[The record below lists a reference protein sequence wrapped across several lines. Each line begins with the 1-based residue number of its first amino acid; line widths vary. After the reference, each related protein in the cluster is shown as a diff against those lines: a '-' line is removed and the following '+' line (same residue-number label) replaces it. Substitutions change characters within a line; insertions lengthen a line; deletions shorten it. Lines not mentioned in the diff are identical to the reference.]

1 MNNVAAFIPA
11 RAGSERVANKNI
23 RLLDNKPLIQFTID
37 QVKKS
42 KIINNVYI
50 SSNIKDLESSINGD
64 HVKVYKR
71 PENISKSTSK
81 DIDWV
86 LHLLKK
92 LKQNIPEIIV
102 LLRPTS
108 PFRTS
113 KFIDES
119 IEKFSR
125 TNFDSARAVKLVTE
139 HPNKMWRLDKSNLV
153 PYVRSKKY
161 LGENAHSLQYKSLEK
176 VYVQTSSLEIIKVKS
191 LLKTKTLSGNKVIPI
206 FPDRLNGFT
215 IDYEH
220 DFMMAE
226 MHLKGMDVLK
236 ND

>member
-1 MNNVAAFIPA
+1 M
-11 RAGSERVANKNI
+11 
-23 RLLDNKPLIQFTID
+23 
-37 QVKKS
+37 
-42 KIINNVYI
+42 YI
-50 SSNIKDLESSINGD
+50 FHQILKDLESSINGD

-119 IEKFSR
+119 IE
-125 TNFDSARAVKLVTE
+125 
-139 HPNKMWRLDKSNLV
+139 
-153 PYVRSKKY
+153 
-161 LGENAHSLQYKSLEK
+161 
-176 VYVQTSSLEIIKVKS
+176 EI
-191 LLKTKTLSGNKVIPI
+191 
-206 FPDRLNGFT
+206 F
-215 IDYEH
+215 
-220 DFMMAE
+220 
-226 MHLKGMDVLK
+226 
-236 ND
+236 

>member
-1 MNNVAAFIPA
+1 
-11 RAGSERVANKNI
+11 
-23 RLLDNKPLIQFTID
+23 KPLIQFTID

-191 LLKTKTLSGNKVIPI
+191 LLKTKTLSGNKVMPI
-206 FPDRLNGFT
+206 FPDRLNGF
-215 IDYEH
+215 
-220 DFMMAE
+220 
-226 MHLKGMDVLK
+226 
-236 ND
+236 